1 MEGCTWIK
9 AGEAQ
14 KTSPRK
20 FLSWQRSRDQIT
32 HPHVL
37 RQNSTLFRCWET
49 QASRLATHW
58 TLEPQMFLLTDNPG
72 VMWPAG
78 KTTPFPKSTSQYPP
92 TNHEVK
98 PCDEVPRV
106 IFHPDLLSFDRLSNT
121 SFTSDTGR
129 WSPSY
134 TIRPLVIL
142 EGLKK
147 KRRFQ
152 VQAQQTR
159 LNTIS
164 KLTSFLKKNWYSYE
178 SAWLGGMHAT
188 AGMKVRG
195 QRHGNDSLSTF
206 ITC

>member
-1 MEGCTWIK
+1 MEGCTWMK
-9 AGEAQ
+9 AGENAQ
-14 KTSPRK
+14 KTSLRK

-37 RQNSTLFRCWET
+37 RQKSDFIQIAGKLRLLGRYPDWPT
-49 QASRLATHW
+49 QWILV
-58 TLEPQMFLLTDNPG
+58 PQMFLLTDNPG
-72 VMWPAG
+72 VIWPAG
-78 KTTPFPKSTSQYPP
+78 KTTPFPKSTSQNPP

-121 SFTSDTGR
+121 SFTSDTGK

-159 LNTIS
+159 LNTIP
-164 KLTSFLKKNWYSYE
+164 KLTSF
-178 SAWLGGMHAT
+178 
-188 AGMKVRG
+188 
-195 QRHGNDSLSTF
+195 
-206 ITC
+206 